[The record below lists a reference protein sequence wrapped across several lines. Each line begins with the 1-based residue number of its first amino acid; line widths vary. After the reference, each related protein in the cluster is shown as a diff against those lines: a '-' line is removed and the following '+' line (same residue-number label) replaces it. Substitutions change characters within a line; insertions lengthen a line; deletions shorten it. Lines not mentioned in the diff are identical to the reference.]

1 MYQSRSWLDVAEVF
15 HNSKKGI
22 YMRNVVLMTCIFL
35 LFGCGV
41 ESLGTAAT
49 VGKLQADQAKQAKES
64 MDKLKTNINAAM
76 TEAEQSRKKA
86 EEAANN

>member
-1 MYQSRSWLDVAEVF
+1 
-15 HNSKKGI
+15 
-22 YMRNVVLMTCIFL
+22 MRNMFLMTCIFF
-35 LFGCGV
+35 LFGCGL
-41 ESLGTAAT
+41 ESVGTAAS